1 MKRLSELIAGTAFA
15 ASLVFTKG
23 VAPLYARARA
33 QENVTAEIIRSV
45 CKDNGND
52 CKDKEKNNKDGEI
65 KKDEKKEKRIG
76 RHKKP
81 RGRFDERFGEEK
93 EKFDEGAFE
102 GAFEDADEGAEK
114 PAFAKKGVPQSEDE
128 LAHYAKSA
136 YLLET
141 HSKTVVFSKEETK
154 RLPIASMCKIMTLLL
169 CFDAINAGELSMNE
183 TIVVSENA
191 AGMGG
196 SQVFLEAG
204 GEYSVR
210 ELMKSVA
217 VCSAN
222 DSCVALA
229 ERIAGNESA
238 FVDKMNARA
247 KELGA
252 ENTLFANCTG
262 LPKEPQYSCAKD
274 VAAMLGELISNEEYF
289 ALCKVWTEKF
299 EHPKG
304 RTTEMTNTNR
314 LVRFYPGC
322 DGGKT
327 GFTGEAGFCLAATA
341 SRGGMR
347 LISVVIGADT
357 GKHRF
362 DDVRGMFDYA
372 FASYCLKTVVDD
384 NNPLAQKLNLRGGK
398 TEEISVRPARGS
410 YIFGKRGEKEDVT
423 TSTTLPEYV
432 SAPVKAGDT
441 LGEIVVFSGGVEID
455 RVPLVA
461 NETAL
466 RANFFDRFKDVA
478 REWR

>member
-1 MKRLSELIAGTAFA
+1 MKKFAKLIAGTAFA

-23 VAPLYARARA
+23 IAPLSVRA
-33 QENVTAEIIRSV
+33 QERASSEWTRGTDDCGVNGEYGENG
-45 CKDNGND
+45 CGGKDCNRKG
-52 CKDKEKNNKDGEI
+52 CRGE
-65 KKDEKKEKRIG
+65 
-76 RHKKP
+76 
-81 RGRFDERFGEEK
+81 RFDEER
-93 EKFDEGAFE
+93 EKFEEGAEAGAFE
-102 GAFEDADEGAEK
+102 
-114 PAFAKKGVPQSEDE
+114 KKGVPQSEAE
-128 LAHYAKSA
+128 LARYAKSA
-136 YLLET
+136 YLFET
-141 HSKTVVFSKEETK
+141 HSKTAIFSKEETK

-169 CFDAINAGELSMNE
+169 CFDAIDAGELSMEE
-183 TIVVSENA
+183 TITVSENA

-204 GEYSVR
+204 GEYKVR
-210 ELMKSVA
+210 ELIKSVA

-238 FVDKMNARA
+238 FVEKMNRRA
-247 KELGA
+247 KELNA
-252 ENTLFANCTG
+252 ENTLFSNCTG
-262 LPKEPQYSCAKD
+262 LPKDPQYSSAKD
-274 VAAMLGELISNEEYF
+274 VAAMLAALIGHDEYF
-289 ALCKVWTEKF
+289 NLCKVWTEKF

-304 RTTEMTNTNR
+304 RTTEITNTNR

-372 FASYCLKTVVDD
+372 FSVYALKTVVDE
-384 NNPLAQKLNLRGGK
+384 NNPLAQKLCLRGGK
-398 TEEISVRPARGS
+398 TDAISVRPARGS

-423 TSTTLPEYV
+423 TQTSLPDYV
-432 SAPVKAGDT
+432 SAPVQAGDT
-441 LGEIVVFSGGVEID
+441 VGEIVVFSGGVEID

-461 NETAL
+461 NETAF
-466 RANFFDRFKDVA
+466 RANFADRFKDVA
-478 REWR
+478 RAWR

>member
-1 MKRLSELIAGTAFA
+1 MKKLAKLIAGTAFA

-23 VAPLYARARA
+23 IAPLSVRA
-33 QENVTAEIIRSV
+33 QESASSGFI
-45 CKDNGND
+45 CKTGENGEDNGCKEKD
-52 CKDKEKNNKDGEI
+52 CKDCKEKGG
-65 KKDEKKEKRIG
+65 KKG
-76 RHKKP
+76 AGNC
-81 RGRFDERFGEEK
+81 GRFKKRRFEER
-93 EKFDEGAFE
+93 EKFDEEREKAE
-102 GAFEDADEGAEK
+102 EGAETS
-114 PAFAKKGVPQSEDE
+114 AFAKKGTPQSEDE
-128 LAHYAKSA
+128 LARYAKSA
-136 YLLET
+136 YLYET
-141 HSKTVVFSKEETK
+141 HSRTAIFSKEETK
-154 RLPIASMCKIMTLLL
+154 CLPIASMCKIMTLLL
-169 CFDAINAGELSMNE
+169 CFDAIDAGDLSMEE
-183 TIVVSENA
+183 TVTVSENA

-204 GEYSVR
+204 GEYKVR
-210 ELMKSVA
+210 ELIKSVA

-238 FVDKMNARA
+238 FVDKMNERA
-247 KELGA
+247 KQLNA

-262 LPKEPQYSCAKD
+262 LPKDPQYSCAKD
-274 VAAMLGELISNEEYF
+274 VSAMLAALIEHDEYF
-289 ALCKVWTEKF
+289 NLCKTWTEKF

-304 RTTEMTNTNR
+304 RTTEITNTNR

-372 FASYCLKTVVDD
+372 FSVYALKTVVDD
-384 NNPLAQKLNLRGGK
+384 NNPLAQKLCLRGGK
-398 TEEISVRPARGS
+398 TDAISVRPARGS

-423 TSTTLPEYV
+423 TQTSLPDYV
-432 SAPVKAGDT
+432 SAPVQAGDT
-441 LGEIVVFSGGVEID
+441 VGEIVVFSGGVEID

-466 RANFFDRFKDVA
+466 RANFADRFKDVA
-478 REWR
+478 RAWR